1 MKKIPTA
8 ISLSLFSTIVI
19 YSLVFVLTQNISF
32 WKVFWSLQN
41 THSADSYIFA
51 LSVSLVLMAGTIV
64 LLTLLLWS
72 RLRLPVL
79 AILLILSTVFNYYS
93 YHYHIYMDRDMIIN
107 IFETNTLEAYDLIS
121 IKLFMWLFIGAIIP
135 FILLTR
141 IRVNHTKWW
150 KLGLQRIALIV
161 VSIAVIG
168 TTASVYYKDYAS
180 FFRNN
185 RQIVKLIMPSS
196 YISSYVSYA
205 RKNYAQNMPFT
216 TIGDDAVL
224 IKPVTKDQ
232 KKTLFVMVVGETAR
246 RHNFSL
252 NGYGQETN
260 PLLSKQNGLVSFQ
273 RMRSCGTA
281 TAVSVPC
288 MFSYLTHDNFDK
300 ITAENQ
306 ENVLDVAQK
315 SGYKVL
321 WRENDHGC
329 KGVCERIPTEV
340 IEDTI
345 GEGENS
351 GSFSYDELLLKDLD
365 KYVDANKDNDEN
377 LMIVL
382 HMNGSHGP
390 TYYQRYPDAFKRF
403 LPSCETSKIE
413 TCSQEMLVNTYDNT
427 ILYTDYVLNETIELL
442 KQYSDDYEVAML
454 YVSDHGESLGE
465 SGFYLHGTPYAIAPK
480 EQTEIPL
487 IFWGEEQFINNHQID
502 PICLRDKAQHD
513 DYSHDNIFHTL
524 LGILQIQT
532 MIYEPNLN
540 IFKECQN

>member
-8 ISLSLFSTIVI
+8 ISLSLFNTIVI

-41 THSADSYIFA
+41 THSADSYIFG

-321 WRENDHGC
+321 WCENDHGC

-524 LGILQIQT
+524 LGMLQVQT
-532 MIYEPNLN
+532 AIYEPNLN

>member
-442 KQYSDDYEVAML
+442 IQYSDDYEVAML

>member
-365 KYVDANKDNDEN
+365 KYVDANKDSDEN
-377 LMIVL
+377 LIIVL

-502 PICLRDKAQHD
+502 PICLRDKAHD